1 MHLFEKVMCVF
12 TKIKER
18 RKGWRA
24 DVIYLHNINVCVC
37 VYMNYKTW
45 IFFLFS
51 LSLISYNATLPP
63 TRSLCP
69 ASHTIRLSNSL
80 SQKPV
85 FSKFRGVLISRF
97 FPLFMDFIGWQ
108 VLKTQ
113 YINIIFNYWYFYMH
127 KMVWKWHFYSG
138 YAKIKHREI
147 VCNKV
152 YSLGSIQQIWERG
165 GVEEWWGAKCSN
177 TERWGLFIYVPGI

>member
-1 MHLFEKVMCVF
+1 MF
-12 TKIKER
+12 I
-18 RKGWRA
+18 
-24 DVIYLHNINVCVC
+24 
-37 VYMNYKTW
+37 W
-45 IFFLFS
+45 ITRLEFSFFFS

-113 YINIIFNYWYFYMH
+113 YINIILNYWYFYMH
-127 KMVWKWHFYSG
+127 EIVWKWHFYSG

-177 TERWGLFIYVPGI
+177 TGRWGLFIYVPGV